1 MTSGVLRRSIV
12 LVLAAALLAAGCGGS
27 SRRED
32 VASYVES
39 VNAIALSLRQPLTE
53 LAQANREFSIATPA
67 LIHVRPRL
75 VKSEEA
81 IRKLDG
87 RLKELH
93 PPPDAR
99 RLHTLLLRLVASE
112 AALTHELWQTSVY
125 LPKLQ
130 VVVKQLTPASRRLR
144 KELADA
150 KNGDAQA
157 QALDAYGAELEEL
170 STAIRA
176 LEPPPLL
183 AAVHGAQLRT
193 LARVEKAAGGLATA
207 LRRKDAGAIARY
219 SHEFQQA
226 SLSGDSISAQRAR
239 IAGVEGYNARV
250 KALRKLAAQVQRER
264 DRLQLKLK

>member
-1 MTSGVLRRSIV
+1 LTSGVLPRSIV

-53 LAQANREFSIATPA
+53 LAQANREFSMATTE
-67 LIHVRPRL
+67 LIRVRPRL
-75 VKSEEA
+75 VKSEDA

-87 RLKELH
+87 RLKELD

-99 RLHTLLLRLVASE
+99 RLHTLLLQLVASE
-112 AALTHELWQTSVY
+112 AVLTHELWQTSVY

-130 VVVKQLTPASRRLR
+130 VAVKQLTPASPRLR
-144 KELADA
+144 NALAHA
-150 KNGDAQA
+150 KNGDVQA
-157 QALDAYGAELEEL
+157 RAIDAYRVELEGV
-170 STAIRA
+170 SMAIRA

-183 AAVHGAQLRT
+183 AAVHQAQLRT
-193 LARVEKAAGGLATA
+193 LARVEKAAGGLAAA
-207 LRRKDAGAIARY
+207 LRRKDAGAISRF
-219 SHEFQQA
+219 SHQFQQA

-239 IAGVEGYNARV
+239 IAGVEGYNDHV
-250 KALRKLAAQVQRER
+250 KALRKLAARVQRER
-264 DRLQLKLK
+264 DRLQQKLK